1 VHRGIRKGFAATIA
15 PFLLTVKSKNA
26 TARGIDMQP
35 VTIGLIGDRRDAV
48 VAHRAIP
55 IALAMAARELGVD
68 VRHEWVPSDEI
79 ASSERVARFDGL
91 WCVPGS
97 PYRNLEGVLLA
108 IRYARARERPFVG
121 TCGGFQ
127 HAVLEYARNALGW
140 RDADHAESSP
150 GAERAVISPLACGA
164 LREAG
169 PLKLIE
175 GTRLERAYGRLD
187 AAEEYQCNFGVNPA
201 FRAALVTGAMRE
213 SAVDADGD
221 LRAVELV
228 DHPFFVCTLFQP
240 ERAALHGKTP
250 PLVTAFLAAVVVCTV
265 AA

>member
-1 VHRGIRKGFAATIA
+1 MPDVTIA
-15 PFLLTVKSKNA
+15 
-26 TARGIDMQP
+26 
-35 VTIGLIGDRRDAV
+35 LIGDRSDAV

-55 IALAMAARELGVD
+55 LALGMAARELGIE
-68 VRHEWVPSDEI
+68 VRHEWVPSEEI

-97 PYRNLEGVLLA
+97 PYRNMDGVLLA
-108 IRYARARERPFVG
+108 IRHARERERPFLG

-127 HAVLEYARNALGW
+127 HAVLEYARNVLDW

-164 LREAG
+164 LRDLDPVRLLA
-169 PLKLIE
+169 
-175 GTRLERAYGRLD
+175 GTRLAEAYGRLD
-187 AAEEYQCNFGVNPA
+187 AAEEYSCRFGVNPA

-213 SAVDADGD
+213 SAVDANGD

-240 ERAALHGKTP
+240 ERAALRGETP
-250 PLVTAFLAAVVVCTV
+250 PLVVALLKVCR
-265 AA
+265 